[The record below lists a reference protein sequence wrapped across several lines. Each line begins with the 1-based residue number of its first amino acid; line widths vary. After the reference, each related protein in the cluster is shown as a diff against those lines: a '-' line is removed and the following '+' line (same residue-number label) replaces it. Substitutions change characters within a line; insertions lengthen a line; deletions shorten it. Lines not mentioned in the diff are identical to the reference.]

1 MKLCSHTLLFLAASL
16 FALSAARANELLP
29 EVIQS
34 TAESALPPQ
43 RTYEFAFTTAVAIPQ
58 PLTIGVQAHRT
69 NQPDLDA
76 FYEAGFFKYPLSAST
91 RSGSDYTFEAGLRY
105 HPFANWFYVA
115 GELGFRHIGVNV
127 DISNLKQDG
136 VALANTATLSLG
148 TFFAGFLA
156 GGEWRLAEHFA
167 LAFDLGLQ
175 LALIH
180 TGSITI
186 NADPSQIDGTDNSV
200 DDQKELKRISGLPL
214 PQIAVFRL
222 VWYI

>member
-1 MKLCSHTLLFLAASL
+1 MTAYFLILIGLLNFTSSAFAAATIESEV
-16 FALSAARANELLP
+16 AMPETRA
-29 EVIQS
+29 
-34 TAESALPPQ
+34 
-43 RTYEFAFTTAVAIPQ
+43 YEFAVTAAVAIPQ

-69 NQPDLDA
+69 NQPNLDA
-76 FYEAGFFKYPLSAST
+76 FYEAGFFKYPLSSAT

-105 HPFANWFYVA
+105 HPFSNWFYVS
-115 GELGFRHIGVNV
+115 GELGFRHIGLNV

-136 VALANTATLSLG
+136 VALANTATLSVG
-148 TFFAGFLA
+148 TFFAGFLV
-156 GGEWRLAEHFA
+156 GGEWRLGERFA

-180 TGSITI
+180 TGGITI
-186 NADPSQIDGTDNSV
+186 NADPSQTDGTDNSV

-222 VWYI
+222 IWYI